1 LDNKIKKSSSCIA
14 GAKKFNIT
22 PYLLILPMTLLFVAF
37 TYYPF
42 AKAIFLSF
50 SVTKRSGDFAK
61 WVGFSNWIRIFSKTE
76 FWQIVWVTLKFAL
89 INLVFTL
96 GIAMF
101 FALLSATRVPGGKA
115 YQMLF
120 SLPMAIASAPTAAIW
135 TFLFK
140 QQGGILNWILGT
152 SYAWTQE
159 TSTALMACA
168 IVNIWMNIGASFI
181 FLLVGFRN
189 VPDELMESATIDGAS
204 PLRKVFSIQIPMAS
218 PQIFFVVFLSII
230 TSFTAF
236 APIRLLTNGGPANS
250 TTTLIYSVYKNA
262 IINGRFETACVY
274 SMALFLLIFIVTR
287 IQFYFEN
294 RMVHYQ

>member
-1 LDNKIKKSSSCIA
+1 MKKQSQIA
-14 GAKKFNIT
+14 GAKKLNIT
-22 PYLLILPMTLLFVAF
+22 PYLLILPMTLLFIAF
-37 TYYPF
+37 TYFPF
-42 AKAIFLSF
+42 LKAIFLSF

-61 WVGFSNWIRIFSKTE
+61 WVGFANWARIFSKSE
-76 FWQIVWVTLKFAL
+76 FWQISLVTIKFAM

-96 GIAMF
+96 GIALF
-101 FALLSATRVPGGKA
+101 FSLLSSSKVAGGKA

-140 QQGGILNWILGT
+140 QEGGILNWILGA
-152 SYAWTQE
+152 SFAWTQE
-159 TSTALMACA
+159 TSTALTACA
-168 IVNIWMNIGASFI
+168 IVNVWMNVGAAFI

-189 VPDELMESATIDGAS
+189 VPNELMESATIDGAS
-204 PLRKVFSIQIPMAS
+204 ALRKVISIQIPMAS
-218 PQIFFVVFLSII
+218 PQIFFVMFLSII

-274 SMALFLLIFIVTR
+274 SMALFFLIFITTR
-287 IQFYFEN
+287 VQFFFEK